1 MEFYGMQLKT
11 NLSIFLRSFGAL
23 NFTLILIPQPFTEK
37 GGVGEGGGG
46 SLPSIEFCIVT
57 L

>member
-1 MEFYGMQLKT
+1 MQLKT
-11 NLSIFLRSFGAL
+11 NLSIFLGSFGAL

-37 GGVGEGGGG
+37 GGVGEVGGG

-57 L
+57 F